1 MSYIPRWSCC
11 SDNIFHPTGGG
22 EHSRAAAFL
31 YSGFRP
37 DDPSFNRRNLL
48 LHIAGAGKAGAFD
61 VQKNKFVSDSSFYS
75 ENSDREVVFSD
86 RNDGFNFFA
95 ARDVSIRRQLSL
107 YEFSWSAGQDKAA
120 ELNHVATITRNQT
133 EDVLRFEAYALG
145 TGCLIAMRGG
155 CNTVSS
161 LLYAVFDGRLFEV
174 SRYTGAVLRE
184 VDLSAMHPGFEKF
197 EAGAVFVGL
206 EDNLRARNFIPPHF
220 VSLRITRGRI
230 KFATGIKMSAVRP
243 VSSVGS
249 YVGWV
254 MMGSAG
260 EGVKF
265 AEVRGWSG

>member
-1 MSYIPRWSCC
+1 MSYILRWSCC

-145 TGCLIAMRGG
+145 TGCAIAMRGG

-174 SRYTGAVLRE
+174 SRYTGLPFVTA
-184 VDLSAMHPGFEKF
+184 HNKF
-197 EAGAVFVGL
+197 EALAAHDAMVEVSGVLNVIACSLMKIANDLRLLGSGPRCGLGEISLPANEPGAHF
-206 EDNLRARNFIPPHF
+206 PPNPPFFRYNTHHR
-220 VSLRITRGRI
+220 LI
-230 KFATGIKMSAVRP
+230 
-243 VSSVGS
+243 
-249 YVGWV
+249 Y
-254 MMGSAG
+254 
-260 EGVKF
+260 
-265 AEVRGWSG
+265 